1 MNRLRIV
8 RAEKKMTQFKLSVLT
23 GIIQSKLSYI
33 ENGLIEPC
41 EDDKRKIAE
50 AMRVKVEEIWGEV
63 NEPWKERP

>member
-50 AMRVKVEEIWGEV
+50 AMKVKVEEIWGEV
-63 NEPWKERP
+63 NEP

>member
-63 NEPWKERP
+63 NEP